1 MANLAIIWKL
11 ESWGHTVL
19 PDRSK
24 IGGKCIHIVW
34 KSPKKSHLNFRIFLL
49 LKLTCLLTLFDYKLQ
64 VFKNGQKCNT
74 FGIFNELLSTQNV
87 IVARFARNIKNETF
101 LVIFKPLCIVNKA
114 HKSYLDEKD
123 NMAKSNFDIC
133 LSVFAI
139 SAKALS
145 FNSIFFCLHF

>member
-1 MANLAIIWKL
+1 M
-11 ESWGHTVL
+11 
-19 PDRSK
+19 
-24 IGGKCIHIVW
+24 
-34 KSPKKSHLNFRIFLL
+34 SHLIFRIFLL
-49 LKLTCLLTLFDYKLQ
+49 LKLTSTCLVTLFDCKLQ

-145 FNSIFFCLHF
+145 FNSIFFCLHFYLERQ

>member
-1 MANLAIIWKL
+1 M
-11 ESWGHTVL
+11 
-19 PDRSK
+19 
-24 IGGKCIHIVW
+24 
-34 KSPKKSHLNFRIFLL
+34 SHLNFRIFLL
-49 LKLTCLLTLFDYKLQ
+49 LKLTCLVTLFDCKLQ
-64 VFKNGQKCNT
+64 IFKNGQKFNT
-74 FGIFNELLSTQNV
+74 YGIFNELLSTQNV

-101 LVIFKPLCIVNKA
+101 LGIFKPLCIVNKA

-145 FNSIFFCLHF
+145 FNSIFFCLHFYLERQ